1 MLLNEVIKQVDLSK
15 RAIKFYE
22 EKGLLDVPKNA
33 NGYRNYT
40 DEHVR
45 ILKEISAYRKLGIS
59 LSDIRVLLK
68 DRDKTALARIYE
80 EKKREWKNF
89 SLHTIRIS
97 CMPPS
102 IIPPSPRPFRTCFPV
117 FTVIFS
123 CSIFFPISKSL
134 WKRRHRRKRTMP
146 SLPSGTMH
154 PSGFCASVPGFSIA

>member
-33 NGYRNYT
+33 NGCC
-40 DEHVR
+40 
-45 ILKEISAYRKLGIS
+45 LKTGTKRHWHGFTK
-59 LSDIRVLLK
+59 
-68 DRDKTALARIYE
+68 
-80 EKKREWKNF
+80 KKRENWLPMSKIFMLWKNF

-134 WKRRHRRKRTMP
+134 WKRRHRRKHTMP

-154 PSGFCASVPGFSIA
+154 PSGFLGFCASVPGFSIA